1 MLYLRC
7 KRHWQI
13 NELLK
18 KYIYKMNTK
27 IHLMNNRYYK
37 TADARLTDD
46 RSIEGFSFYE
56 AVLQDHQKN

>member
-37 TADARLTDD
+37 TADAGLTDD